1 MKEPQSVSW
10 ARTRKVRKDVT
21 LTQAVKALRHHEVRN
36 HLFFG
41 STLHEASGQLFPI
54 ENHRCGQLPC
64 AVFLWMMVSKRPK
77 DFTENWHL
85 LKGVCVYFPLLLSTF
100 QRQAS

>member
-36 HLFFG
+36 HLALCMKPLVNFF
-41 STLHEASGQLFPI
+41 P
-54 ENHRCGQLPC
+54 
-64 AVFLWMMVSKRPK
+64 SKTTVVGNSLARFFV
-77 DFTENWHL
+77 DGGF
-85 LKGVCVYFPLLLSTF
+85 
-100 QRQAS
+100 